1 MRLQDVSVSKKLWVL
16 TLFIVVA
23 LTATSLLAQRISTS
37 YQRSAL
43 EAVERMEGR
52 ITEAVTWRGLVD
64 ANVQRVLAMSV
75 SPDPGITRLFADRI
89 KASVAEISAVQKSVN
104 DHATSGPDKEALD
117 RVGQRRKVVLDD
129 LKAIDDAKK
138 SGDVATVQRV
148 TFDSFVPAVDVYI
161 KELGAYVKILEQGRD
176 DAKAEALGRA
186 GVAEGWG
193 MAAMVLVA
201 LLSIGAVL
209 ALLRSITGPL
219 EQAVQVADRIAEGDL
234 THDVRTDRH
243 DEIGHLLQAVARMT
257 VRLREVVGK
266 VRVGSESVATASS
279 EIAQGNQ
286 DLSART
292 ENQASALQQT
302 AASMETLNHTVQQNA
317 DNARQANQLA
327 QSASRVAA
335 EGGEVVAQVVTTM
348 QGINQSARKIHDIIG
363 VIDGIAFQTN
373 ILALNAAVEA
383 ARAGEQGR
391 GFAVVAGE
399 VRSLASRSA
408 EAAREIKGLITDS
421 VARADTGAGLVDQA
435 GSKMQEIVTSI
446 QRVTDIMAEI
456 SAASTEQSQGMLQV
470 GQAVQSIDQV
480 TQQNAALVEQM
491 AAAAG
496 SLRAQAQDL
505 VQTVAVF
512 RIDESYTRQLGA
524 SIQAADRERRAQVHS
539 GMAPRAGAL
548 ARALPASAT
557 ATPSARAP
565 AAPAKPS
572 PALKAPVKP
581 VAAKTAPA
589 APLKSPAKVSAP
601 AAAPVRPAAAPAAA
615 ASAGGEGDWETF

>member
-1 MRLQDVSVSKKLWVL
+1 MRLQDVSVSKKLWAL
-16 TLFIVVA
+16 TLFVIGA
-23 LTATSLLAQRISTS
+23 LTVTALVAQRVSTS
-37 YQRSAL
+37 YQRAAL
-43 EAVERMEGR
+43 GSVETMEGR
-52 ITEAVTWRGLVD
+52 ITEAVTWRGMVD

-75 SPDPGITRLFADRI
+75 SSDPSLTRLFGDRL
-89 KASVAEISAVQKSVN
+89 KTSVAEISEIQKIVN
-104 DHATSGPDKEALD
+104 AHATEAVDKEELEH
-117 RVGQRRKVVLDD
+117 VGQRRKVVLDA
-129 LKAIDDAKK
+129 LKDIEDAKK
-138 SGDVATVQRV
+138 AGDAAKVQHV
-148 TFDSFVPAVDVYI
+148 TFDIFVPAVDVYI
-161 KELGAYVKILEQGRD
+161 KELGAYVKVLEQGRD
-176 DAKAEALGRA
+176 EAKAQALSGA
-186 GVAEGWG
+186 GTAEMWG
-193 MAAMVLVA
+193 MAAMILVA
-201 LLSIGAVL
+201 LLSIVAVL
-209 ALLRSITGPL
+209 TLLRSITVPL
-219 EQAVQVADRIAEGDL
+219 EQAVRVADRIAEGDL
-234 THDVRTDRH
+234 THDVHSDRQ
-243 DEIGHLLQAVARMT
+243 DEIGHLLQAVSRMSL
-257 VRLREVVGK
+257 RLREVVGK

-302 AASMETLNHTVQQNA
+302 ASSMETLNHTVQQNA

-421 VARADTGAGLVDQA
+421 VARADAGAGLVDQA
-435 GSKMQEIVTSI
+435 GDKMQEIVTSI

-491 AAAAG
+491 AAAAS

-512 RIDESYTRQLGA
+512 RLDENYTRELGA
-524 SIQAADRERRAQVHS
+524 SIQATDRERRAQAQA
-539 GMAPRAGAL
+539 GMAPRAQTPA
-548 ARALPASAT
+548 ARPMAKAVARPA
-557 ATPSARAP
+557 ATPSAKAASAPAPRLKVLPKAAPASP
-565 AAPAKPS
+565 AAPAAKASAPS
-572 PALKAPVKP
+572 PAPVP
-581 VAAKTAPA
+581 ASA
-589 APLKSPAKVSAP
+589 APSA
-601 AAAPVRPAAAPAAA
+601 
-615 ASAGGEGDWETF
+615 AGGADGEWETF